1 MSAPLYA
8 LAGDYAVL
16 QQLAEDGADV
26 GPQLEQ
32 LAGAIE
38 QKTAA
43 LVRITRD
50 LDLDVDKLDEEIKR
64 LTARKRA
71 LTANRDRI
79 REYMRTSMTTAGI
92 DRVKAA
98 AFTITLGKEGA
109 PRVDVVDES
118 LVPDTYVRITRT
130 VNKAAV
136 LDAYRQTGE
145 CVPGTVIVEGT
156 RALTIK

>member
-8 LAGDYAVL
+8 MAGDYAVL
-16 QQLAEDGADV
+16 QQLAEDGQDV
-26 GPQLEQ
+26 SAQLEQ

-43 LVRITRD
+43 MVRIARD
-50 LDLDVDKLDEEIKR
+50 LELDVDKLDDELRR

-71 LTANRDRI
+71 LVANRDRI
-79 REYMRTSMTTAGI
+79 RDYMRTAMETANI

-98 AFTITLGKEGA
+98 AFTVTLSA
-109 PRVDVVDES
+109 PSAQRVEVVDES
-118 LVPDTYVRITRT
+118 LVPDTYVRVKRE

-136 LDAYRQTGE
+136 LDAYRVTGE
-145 CVPGTVIVEGT
+145 IVPGCTIVDSA